1 MSRRAWLLVPLLL
14 FIGFVAAAAW
24 RLSAPPETS
33 IRSRLVGREVPAFT
47 AAAMLPG
54 RPGLSAADLG
64 KGKPRLVNFFASWCV
79 PCIAEAPVLV
89 ELQQK
94 GVTIDA
100 IALRDD
106 PNDVAKFLANY
117 GDPFAAIGSD
127 PIGEAQIAFGSSG
140 VPESFIV
147 DGKGVI
153 RYQHIGPIAPEQVA
167 EVMAEW
173 RKAQS

>member
-1 MSRRAWLLVPLLL
+1 MSRRAWLLLPLLL

-47 AAAMLPG
+47 TAAMLPG
-54 RPGLSAADLG
+54 RPGLAAADLG
-64 KGKPRLVNFFASWCV
+64 QGKPRLVNFFASWCV

-94 GVTIDA
+94 GVMIDA

-106 PNDVAKFLANY
+106 PDDVANFLANY
-117 GDPFAAIGSD
+117 GDPLPRSAAIRSVKRRS
-127 PIGEAQIAFGSSG
+127 PLAAPAFPKASS
-140 VPESFIV
+140 S
-147 DGKGVI
+147 
-153 RYQHIGPIAPEQVA
+153 
-167 EVMAEW
+167 MA
-173 RKAQS
+173 KASSATSTSARSRLNRSRR